1 MELALAV
8 VIFWI
13 LIGSICL
20 GAMIFWV
27 WMLVHAAISKTIDNT
42 EKIVWVLII
51 LFTHFLGALIYFFVR
66 WIPDRNKVSIS

>member
-13 LIGSICL
+13 FIGCVSF
-20 GAMIFWV
+20 GAMVFWV

-66 WIPDRNKVSIS
+66 WISDRKRIPV